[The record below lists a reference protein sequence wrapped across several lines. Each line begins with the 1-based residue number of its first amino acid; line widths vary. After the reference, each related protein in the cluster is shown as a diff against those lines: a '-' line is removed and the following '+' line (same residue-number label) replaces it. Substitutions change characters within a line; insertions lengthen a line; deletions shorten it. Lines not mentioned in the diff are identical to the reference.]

1 LDLTN
6 GYYVYGT
13 SIVISYEALG
23 RPNRFNLY
31 INGSLSQ
38 STPWL
43 GSDTSYPAGY
53 EYYVPTGTTTNGTF
67 TFNYNPTY
75 TYEILVDI
83 APENPNNPVNDSY
96 QINVSCPTI
105 PATPTPTVTQ
115 TATSVNYC
123 AGGSNLS
130 VRNGTTTTGWKWFM
144 YETGYNNFQYPS
156 GTYDPTTK
164 TLIGLPAIF
173 YPPSH
178 YYPGYMRVIVWNCS
192 LQKFYILDQ
201 WTVNTPINM
210 GGQGPGKPIR
220 NFPSN
225 VLTNLPTELDK
236 YQGNKFTV
244 APFNT

>member
-6 GYYVYGT
+6 GYYVSGT

-96 QINVSCPTI
+96 QINVSCPL
-105 PATPTPTVTQ
+105 PPPTPTPTITP
-115 TATSVNYC
+115 SNPPWENYC
-123 AGGSNLS
+123 KTKDSD
-130 VRNGTTTTGWKWFM
+130 TGWSWYM
-144 YETGYNNFQYPS
+144 YEVGYGNFSYPH
-156 GTYDPTTK
+156 GDYDPVTK
-164 TLIGLPAIF
+164 TLQMLPNVF
-173 YPPSH
+173 TPPTWN
-178 YYPGYMRVIVWNCS
+178 YNGYMRIIVWNCR
-192 LQKFYILDQ
+192 LQQFYIVDQ
-201 WTVNTPINM
+201 WTTLN
-210 GGQGPGKPIR
+210 GGPVR
-220 NFPSN
+220 HWPSN
-225 VLTNLPTELDK
+225 VLSNLPTAFNV
-236 YQGNKFTV
+236 YQGHKFTI
-244 APFNT
+244 APYNT